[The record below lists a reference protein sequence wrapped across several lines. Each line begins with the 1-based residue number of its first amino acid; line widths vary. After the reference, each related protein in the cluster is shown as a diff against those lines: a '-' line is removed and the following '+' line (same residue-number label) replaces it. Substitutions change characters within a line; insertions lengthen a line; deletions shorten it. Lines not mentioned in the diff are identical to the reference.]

1 MKTLA
6 LLRGS
11 TCLVPHVLHARH
23 WHQRLFGLLVLPRLA
38 EGHGLLIEPCASI
51 HTLGMR
57 YPLDLLFL
65 SRDGQVLG
73 WRENLAPWRAASLR
87 GARSTLE
94 LPAGSLAAIAPRT
107 GERLQWREVPRLDQ
121 TQATS
126 GGLP

>member
-1 MKTLA
+1 MKTLS

-11 TCLVPHVLHARH
+11 TCLVPHVLHARY
-23 WHQRLFGLLVLPRLA
+23 WHQRLFGLLALPRLT

-65 SRDGQVLG
+65 SRGNQVLG

-94 LPAGSLAAIAPRT
+94 LPAGALATISPRT
-107 GERLQWREVPRLDQ
+107 GEQLQWQESPNLAR
-121 TQATS
+121 THATP